1 MKQRGGTPV
10 TINTSVGELGAP
22 PDKILRL
29 AELRALVP
37 YSSMHLWRL
46 ERAGRFPARIHLGP
60 NRVGW
65 SLAEVTAWINE
76 RKAERHQ
83 AQP

>member
-1 MKQRGGTPV
+1 M
-10 TINTSVGELGAP
+10 NTSTAPAENGAP
-22 PDKILRL
+22 PDRILRE
-29 AELRALVP
+29 AELRSLVP
-37 YSSMHLWRL
+37 YSSMHIWRL

-65 SLAEVTAWINE
+65 SLAEVTAWIDK

>member
-1 MKQRGGTPV
+1 
-10 TINTSVGELGAP
+10 
-22 PDKILRL
+22 
-29 AELRALVP
+29 
-37 YSSMHLWRL
+37 MHLWRL
-46 ERAGRFPARIHLGP
+46 EKAGRFPARIHLGP
-60 NRVGW
+60 NRIGW

>member
-1 MKQRGGTPV
+1 M
-10 TINTSVGELGAP
+10 NTSAATAENTTP
-22 PDKILRL
+22 PDRILRQ

-46 ERAGRFPARIHLGP
+46 EKAGRFPARIHLGP

-65 SLAEVTAWINE
+65 SLAEVTTWINA

-83 AQP
+83 VQP